1 MKIFSLVLCLLMPGF
16 SVLAQN
22 IVPNGNFSLHVSCPA
37 YIDDILACQGWQ
49 APTIGTTDYYNA
61 CYTAIPGVPAVG
73 VPYNFVGYQS
83 ANDSAYAGIITY
95 ADDSLGSDADYKEY
109 LFTTIPALQPGATYK
124 VTISVSLADSVGYAV
139 DGLGVFFSS
148 FLAGLPIFIPT
159 GLSYTPQVNYDS
171 FGVIT
176 EKVNWV
182 TLTKNFIADSAFT
195 QITIGNFKF
204 RDSCNVVPNPAHGSG
219 SPAHMSY
226 YYIDSV
232 AVEKIALPLRISN
245 VITDP
250 SVYVYPNPVTDVS
263 AIHFNYIAAQSYLLN
278 IYDIRGKLISRIDQ
292 ITTNEVKII
301 RRDLQE
307 GFYFYQLLQNN
318 DVISSGRF
326 IVK

>member
-1 MKIFSLVLCLLMPGF
+1 MKIFSLILCLLMPGF

-22 IVPNGNFSLHVSCPA
+22 IVPNSNFSIHVSCPA

-49 APTIGTTDYYNA
+49 APTIATTDYFNA
-61 CYTAIPGVPAVG
+61 CHTPVPGIPAPG
-73 VPYNFVGYQS
+73 VPYNFVGYQG
-83 ANDSAYAGIITY
+83 ANDNAYAGIITY

-124 VTISVSLADSVGYAV
+124 VTILVSLADSVRYAA

-148 FLAGLPIFIPT
+148 FMADLPIFVPT
-159 GLSYTPQVNYDS
+159 GLGYTPQVNYDS
-171 FGVIT
+171 YGVIT
-176 EKVNWV
+176 DKVNWV

-232 AVEKIALPLRISN
+232 AVEKIAPPLSISN

-250 SVYVYPNPVTDVS
+250 SVSVYPNPVTDIS
-263 AIHFNYIAAQSYLLN
+263 AIHFNYIPAQSYLLN
-278 IYDIRGKLISRIDQ
+278 IYDVRGRLISSNDHIN
-292 ITTNEVKII
+292 TNEVKIS

-307 GFYFYQLLQNN
+307 GFYVYQLLQNN
-318 DVISSGRF
+318 DVIGNGRF